1 MNKNIIIAILIVIII
16 AIVGAFAL
24 THQGNGEKIDTR
36 INYLNENITFKNGDQ
51 VEFELKDVNG
61 NVIAGEQ
68 LNITYAGDENQTYTV
83 VTDSNGKC
91 SLVIENQPAGDYVV
105 VVKYGGSD
113 KYNEY
118 ELQKTIT
125 VVEGTSD
132 SSTSASTSS
141 DSASSTS
148 TASSAPSS
156 NQTSASSSG
165 SSSNSNLHYDSEYN
179 FYYDDNGI
187 VRGGQSDGMSAK
199 ELRENYE
206 SGDSVDENGNL
217 Q

>member
-16 AIVGAFAL
+16 AIVGAFVL
-24 THQGNGEKIDTR
+24 TQGSGEKIDTR
-36 INYLNENITFKNGDQ
+36 INYLNENATFKNGEQ
-51 VEFELKDVNG
+51 VEFELRDING
-61 NVIAGEQ
+61 NVLEGEQ

-91 SLVIENQPAGDYVV
+91 SLIIENQPAGDYVV

-132 SSTSASTSS
+132 SASTDSTSS
-141 DSASSTS
+141 DSASTTS
-148 TASSAPSS
+148 TASSAQSS
-156 NQTSASSSG
+156 NQTSSSGSG

-206 SGDSVDENGNL
+206 SGDSIDENGNL

>member
-1 MNKNIIIAILIVIII
+1 MNKNIIIVILIVIII

-24 THQGNGEKIDTR
+24 TQSSGEKIDTR
-36 INYLNENITFKNGDQ
+36 INYLNENATFKNGDQ
-51 VEFELKDVNG
+51 LEFELKDVNG
-61 NVIAGEQ
+61 NVLAGEQ
-68 LNITYAGDENQTYTV
+68 LNITYADNENQTYTV
-83 VTDSNGKC
+83 VTDTQGKAY
-91 SLVIENQPAGDYVV
+91 LLLENEPAGDYVV
-105 VVKYGGSD
+105 IVKYGGSD

-125 VVEGTSD
+125 IEEGTSES
-132 SSTSASTSS
+132 SSTDSTSTDSGSAVSTQQSGNQNSTSS
-141 DSASSTS
+141 SE
-148 TASSAPSS
+148 
-156 NQTSASSSG
+156 SSS
-165 SSSNSNLHYDSEYN
+165 SDSNLHYDSQYN

-206 SGDSVDENGNL
+206 SGDSVDSEGNL